1 MQQMEPVA
9 MQKSACGRCK
19 QSPSANETTSH
30 LVSVKIQEE
39 ELGAQEYRLVK
50 VYRCKECGTYW
61 KVRLTRELG
70 KETKE
75 VWVRAGESNAQ
86 LAFTADE
93 AEGFRKAAEAE
104 GKYGKKRK
112 DGGLGAKA

>member
-1 MQQMEPVA
+1 MQQMEPMA
-9 MQKSACGRCK
+9 MHKTACERCK
-19 QSPSANETTSH
+19 NSLSANDTTSH

-50 VYRCKECGTYW
+50 VYRCKECGTFW
-61 KVRLTRELG
+61 KVCLTRQLG
-70 KETKE
+70 KQTKE
-75 VWVRAGESNAQ
+75 VWVRAGESNAE

-104 GKYGKKRK
+104 SRYGKTKK
-112 DGGLGAKA
+112 GGGSGSKS

>member
-1 MQQMEPVA
+1 MEYLTMSKTA
-9 MQKSACGRCK
+9 CEKCQKAISADD
-19 QSPSANETTSH
+19 TTSH

-61 KVRLTRELG
+61 KVCLTRKLG

-86 LAFTADE
+86 LTFTADE
-93 AEGFRKAAEAE
+93 VEEIRKATEAQAR
-104 GKYGKKRK
+104 YGKKK
-112 DGGLGAKA
+112 DGGPGSKS